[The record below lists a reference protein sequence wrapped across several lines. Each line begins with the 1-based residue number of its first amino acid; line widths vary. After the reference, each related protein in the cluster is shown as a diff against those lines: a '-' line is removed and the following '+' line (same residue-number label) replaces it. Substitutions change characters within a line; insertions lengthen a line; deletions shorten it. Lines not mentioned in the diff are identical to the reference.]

1 MGRLIKKT
9 IKEAFYSEDEAKEAI
24 EEIKKECLSHAVTL
38 KSFKTEY
45 VTKKSKGE
53 IIGELWVNT
62 VVTEHDNLWNE

>member
-1 MGRLIKKT
+1 MGRLIKQTTKT
-9 IKEAFYSEDEAKEAI
+9 AYYTEEEARDAI
-24 EEIKKECLSHAVTL
+24 EEIKKYCLSNSITL

>member
-1 MGRLIKKT
+1 MGRLIKQTTKT
-9 IKEAFYSEDEAKEAI
+9 AYSTEDEAKESI
-24 EEIKKECLSHAVTL
+24 EEIKKECLSNGITL